1 MVPVWILL
9 ATLSVAQVSTV
20 DAPAHPDTP
29 IRLETLPILEP
40 PVEAAAFMSGAS
52 DSAIAVQ
59 PTFEMSP
66 QEPAGATPCGLT
78 MAMLS
83 PHGSAGLGITDLGLN
98 RTWCWSAP
106 KPIFITG
113 SLGAHFFDGPTAI
126 DMPASVYDIYMDL
139 STRLIERE
147 SGGISVGIT
156 PGLFGDFKNLAN
168 ESFQVTGR
176 VVGDYR
182 VSPQLVLIGGVAVV
196 RQLRSRW
203 LPIGGAIW
211 TPNADWQID
220 ITIPRPRIA
229 RRLWQTDEVDL
240 WGYFA
245 GQFGGGSWA
254 VQDEFG
260 NNVLLGYSD
269 LRLLAG
275 VNIWRSSGRELS
287 CEFGYVFGRDV
298 FVSETSVFVP
308 SDTWTAQLALAF

>member
-9 ATLSVAQVSTV
+9 ATLSISQVSSA
-20 DAPAHPDTP
+20 DAPAFSDTP
-29 IRLETLPILEP
+29 IRLENLPILEP
-40 PVEAAAFMSGAS
+40 PLEVPVPVIAATAYTSEIQS
-52 DSAIAVQ
+52 
-59 PTFEMSP
+59 TFEMTP
-66 QEPAGATPCGLT
+66 QVPESGTPWGLT
-78 MAMLS
+78 MATLS
-83 PHGSAGLGITDLGLN
+83 SQGNAGLGITDLGLN
-98 RTWCWSAP
+98 RTWCWATS
-106 KPIFITG
+106 KPVFITG
-113 SLGAHFFDGPTAI
+113 SLGAHFFDGPNAI
-126 DMPASVYDIYMDL
+126 DMPASVYDIYMDV
-139 STRLIERE
+139 SSRVIERE
-147 SGGISVGIT
+147 RGGISIGIT
-156 PGLFGDFKNLAN
+156 PGLFGDFKHLSG

-229 RRLWQTDEVDL
+229 RRLWQTDDIDL

-308 SDTWTAQLALAF
+308 NDTWTAQLVLAF